1 MPIYTH
7 LPSHSSWAGQSSNS
21 ATETRANFARA
32 AVFAEFG
39 RHARALDYPG
49 FIDRLPNEAPRRVGG
64 QLAKKVA

>member
-39 RHARALDYPG
+39 YRHGRALDYADFVDRSPDQAPMPAPG
-49 FIDRLPNEAPRRVGG
+49 ARL
-64 QLAKKVA
+64 K